1 LGFVFFTDIQ
11 QVWTTRRTLL
21 RSWGGSKF
29 NYNIGIV
36 HFWINSLKR
45 VRPQDVVASDDE
57 HIGKFNLARM
67 R

>member
-1 LGFVFFTDIQ
+1 MVFKDFVFWRISSDEEQRLILRHK

-21 RSWGGSKF
+21 LFWGESKVA
-29 NYNIGIV
+29 Y
-36 HFWINSLKR
+36 
-45 VRPQDVVASDDE
+45 RPQDVVASDDE